1 MPEQIHADF
10 AHDFL
15 RGVHHQPVIAERCER
30 TAQVHHTHA
39 DDRYQKSFHISRLN
53 EIVDERF
60 DQICAADSC
69 TCTYKYKNC
78 HKEKCPLV
86 MTEISQEV
94 LHGLFL
100 VSFGLLYP
108 TYLAIKDQL
117 LPSVIHI
124 FPDRSDC
131 HGADSHVFR
140 LPPHDRRP

>member
-39 DDRYQKSFHISRLN
+39 DDCQKKSLHISRHN

-69 TCTYKYKNC
+69 PRTDKYKNC

-86 MTEISQEV
+86 MTEISQKV
-94 LHGLFL
+94 LHGLFRIFW
-100 VSFGLLYP
+100 SFISNIL
-108 TYLAIKDQL
+108 
-117 LPSVIHI
+117 
-124 FPDRSDC
+124 C
-131 HGADSHVFR
+131 H
-140 LPPHDRRP
+140 